1 MITHGP
7 RDIFNHL
14 TGQVSFDYNQI
25 TDEVFI
31 GTNMCCQVGFS
42 KELLS
47 KGVRADISLEKDRT
61 DAPSG
66 VDYFLWLP
74 IEDKTSPSPKD
85 FDIGIKFLDFLIS
98 NKIKT
103 FIHCKN
109 GHGRAPTLFA
119 AYLISKGMSVQDS
132 IQLIKSKR
140 SSIHLHELQIK
151 GLNEF
156 KNSII
161 GK

>member
-7 RDIFNHL
+7 KDIFNHL
-14 TGQVSFDYNQI
+14 MGYKGFDYSQI
-25 TDEVFI
+25 TNEVFI

-47 KGVRADISLEKDRT
+47 KGVRADISLEQDRT
-61 DAPSG
+61 DAPEG

-74 IEDKTSPSPKD
+74 TENKKAPSP
-85 FDIGIKFLDFLIS
+85 GALESGVKFLDFLIS

-109 GHGRAPTLFA
+109 GHGRAPTFFA
-119 AYLISKGMSVQDS
+119 AYLISKGMSVQDA
-132 IQLIKSKR
+132 IKSMTLKR
-140 SSIHLHELQIK
+140 PIIGLSEYQIRA
-151 GLNEF
+151 LNEF
-156 KNSII
+156 KASISN
-161 GK
+161 